1 SVVGYTLIIV
11 LHYLKNKLKKSLI
24 EMFVNGQQVEAALQ
38 REMGPLRQRQRL
50 VLELLV
56 KEDAGAGWFQM
67 LSSRRLVA

>member
-1 SVVGYTLIIV
+1 MV
-11 LHYLKNKLKKSLI
+11 LHYLKNKLKKSLM

-50 VLELLV
+50 EELVLELLV